1 MTERVPTT
9 GRDGTLSPDEYRRY
23 ARHLALPEFGEAA
36 QRALKRGRV
45 LLVGAGG
52 LGSPAALY
60 LVAAGVG
67 TIGIVDDDLVD
78 EANLQRQILHGTGSV
93 GRPKLESAAARLR
106 DLNPHV
112 QLELFP
118 VRLTA
123 DNALRIIEP
132 FDIVVDGSDNFP
144 ARYLVNDACVLL
156 GKPDVYGAVFRFEGQ
171 VSIFAGPDGPCY
183 RCLFRDPPPPEV
195 IPSCEAAGVLGAIP
209 GLIGSLQALETIK
222 LLTGVGFPLVGRLVM
237 VDGLHVGIREL
248 QVRRDPDC
256 PVCGAH
262 PTVTALIDYEA
273 FCQGKSA
280 GGAVAQEIDPLTLAE
295 QLRSERRPLLVDVRE
310 PWEWEI
316 ARLDGAELMPLG
328 ELALTAHRLERGRP
342 IVAYCHVGVRSLVA
356 IRILKAMEFADVSSL
371 RGGIEAWAR
380 DVDRSVARY

>member
-1 MTERVPTT
+1 M
-9 GRDGTLSPDEYRRY
+9 
-23 ARHLALPEFGEAA
+23 ALPEFGEAA